1 MALNLA
7 AKVAVEASA
16 RQEAAAAAASDA
28 ARPMSAARDQP
39 MMPPKA
45 DTSGLDEQ
53 TAAEVKQVCHGMKE
67 VDGQNAISVNPI

>member
-7 AKVAVEASA
+7 AKVAVEAPA
-16 RQEAAAAAASDA
+16 RQEGQEAAPAAASDA
-28 ARPMSAARDQP
+28 ARPASAAQDQQ

-53 TAAEVKQVCHGMKE
+53 TAAEVKQVCQGMKE
-67 VDGQNAISVNPI
+67 VYGQRAV